1 MFVHPLL
8 FPTEYKQK
16 IMNLIAQKKWHP
28 LARHINRR
36 SLLLSLAASPLLG
49 ACAAAAPDSKTAI
62 AQARLAALETASGGR
77 LGVFAL
83 NTADGS
89 VIANRGDERFPLCST
104 FKLVAS
110 AAVLAQQMREPDL
123 LNQRIKYT
131 PVELVTYSP
140 ITEKHIAT
148 GMTVAE
154 LCAAAIQYS
163 DNTAGN
169 LLIKLIGGPPAVT
182 AFARSIGDNT
192 FRLDRW
198 ETELNTAI
206 PGDARDTTT
215 PAAMAATLHKL
226 VLGDNLAP
234 PQREQL
240 QFWLRGNTTG
250 ATRIRAGVPASWVVG
265 DKTGGGD
272 YGANNDVAVLW
283 PPGKAPIILALYMT
297 QREKDAKPKNEVLA
311 EATRVVVQ
319 AWA

>member
-1 MFVHPLL
+1 MNELTQPASPL
-8 FPTEYKQK
+8 
-16 IMNLIAQKKWHP
+16 
-28 LARHINRR
+28 RR
-36 SLLLSLAASPLLG
+36 SLLLALASSPLLG
-49 ACAAAAPDSKTAI
+49 ACAATASNNKTAA

-77 LGVFAL
+77 LGVYAL

-89 VIANRGDERFPLCST
+89 VIAHRGDERFPLCST

-110 AAVLAQQMREPDL
+110 AAILAQQMREPGL
-123 LNQRIKYT
+123 LSQRIKYT
-131 PVELVTYSP
+131 PVEVVTYSP
-140 ITEKHIAT
+140 ITEKHIAD

-169 LLIKLIGGPPAVT
+169 MLIKILGGPPAVT
-182 AFARSIGDNT
+182 AFARSIGDSE

-198 ETELNTAI
+198 ETELNSAI

-215 PAAMAATLHKL
+215 PAAMAATVQKL
-226 VLGDNLAP
+226 VLGNTLAA

-240 QFWLRGNTTG
+240 QVWLRGNTTG
-250 ATRIRAGVPASWVVG
+250 ATRIRAGMPAGWVVG

-283 PPGKAPIILALYMT
+283 PPGKPPVVLALYMT

-311 EATRVVVQ
+311 EATRVVVG
-319 AWA
+319 ALG

>member
-1 MFVHPLL
+1 MKNPASSALS
-8 FPTEYKQK
+8 
-16 IMNLIAQKKWHP
+16 
-28 LARHINRR
+28 LALPASQCRR
-36 SLLLSLAASPLLG
+36 SLLLALAASPLLG
-49 ACAAAAPDSKTAI
+49 ACTAATRGSPKTTA

-77 LGVFAL
+77 LGVFAI
-83 NTADGS
+83 NSGDGT
-89 VIANRGDERFPLCST
+89 VISHRGDERFPLCST

-110 AAVLAQQMREPDL
+110 AAILAQQMREPDL
-123 LNQRIKYT
+123 LSQRIKYT

-140 ITEKHIAT
+140 ITEKHIAD

-169 LLIKLIGGPPAVT
+169 MLIKILGGPPAVT
-182 AFARSIGDNT
+182 SFARSIGDSA

-215 PAAMAATLHKL
+215 PAAMAATVQKL
-226 VLGDNLAP
+226 VLGNTLGL

-240 QFWLRGNTTG
+240 QAWLRGNTTG
-250 ATRIRAGVPASWVVG
+250 ATRIRAGVPAGWIVG

-272 YGANNDVAVLW
+272 YGANNDVGVLW
-283 PPGKAPIILALYMT
+283 PPGKPPIVLALYMT
-297 QREKDAKPKNEVLA
+297 QREKEAKPKNEVLA
-311 EATRVVVQ
+311 EATRVVADLLQ
-319 AWA
+319 

>member
-1 MFVHPLL
+1 MNELTQPTSPL
-8 FPTEYKQK
+8 
-16 IMNLIAQKKWHP
+16 
-28 LARHINRR
+28 RR
-36 SLLLSLAASPLLG
+36 SLVLALASSPLLG
-49 ACAAAAPDSKTAI
+49 ACAAAAPANKTAAA

-77 LGVFAL
+77 LGVYSL

-89 VIANRGDERFPLCST
+89 VIAHRGDERFPLCST

-110 AAVLAQQMREPDL
+110 AVILAQHMREPDL
-123 LNQRIKYT
+123 LSQRIKYT
-131 PVELVTYSP
+131 PVEVVTYSP
-140 ITEKHIAT
+140 ITEKHLEH

-169 LLIKLIGGPPAVT
+169 MLIKILGGPPAVT
-182 AFARSIGDNT
+182 AFARSIGDNE

-198 ETELNTAI
+198 ETELNAAI

-215 PAAMAATLHKL
+215 PAAMAATVQKL
-226 VLGDNLAP
+226 VLGNTLAT
-234 PQREQL
+234 PQRNQL
-240 QFWLRGNTTG
+240 QAWLRGNTTG
-250 ATRIRAGVPASWVVG
+250 GTRIRAGVPAGWVVG

-283 PPGKAPIILALYMT
+283 PPGKPPIVLALYMT

-311 EATRVVVQ
+311 EATRVVVG
-319 AWA
+319 AMP

>member
-1 MFVHPLL
+1 MKNPATSPIPPASASFSLSPTSCSPL
-8 FPTEYKQK
+8 
-16 IMNLIAQKKWHP
+16 
-28 LARHINRR
+28 RR
-36 SLLLSLAASPLLG
+36 SLMLALAASPLLG
-49 ACAAAAPDSKTAI
+49 ACAAAIPSNKSAA

-89 VIANRGDERFPLCST
+89 VISHRGDERFPLCST
-104 FKLVAS
+104 FKAI
-110 AAVLAQQMREPDL
+110 AAAAILERNMREPGL
-123 LNQRIKYT
+123 LSQRIKYT
-131 PVELVTYSP
+131 QVELVTYSP
-140 ITEKHIAT
+140 ITEKHLAD

-169 LLIKLIGGPPAVT
+169 MLIKVLGGPPAVT
-182 AFARSIGDNT
+182 AFTRSIGDNA

-215 PAAMAATLHKL
+215 PAAMAATLQKL
-226 VLGDNLAP
+226 VLGDTLAP

-240 QFWLRGNTTG
+240 QAWLRGNTTG
-250 ATRIRAGVPASWVVG
+250 ATRIRAGVPAGWIVG

-283 PPGKAPIILALYMT
+283 PPGKPPIVLALYMT
-297 QREKDAKPKNEVLA
+297 Q
-311 EATRVVVQ
+311 
-319 AWA
+319 

>member
-1 MFVHPLL
+1 MKIPEPTTLRLYPL
-8 FPTEYKQK
+8 
-16 IMNLIAQKKWHP
+16 
-28 LARHINRR
+28 RR
-36 SLLLSLAASPLLG
+36 SLLLALASSPLLG
-49 ACAAAAPDSKTAI
+49 ACAAATPRSTSAV

-77 LGVFAL
+77 LGVYAL

-89 VIANRGDERFPLCST
+89 SISQRGDERFPLCST

-110 AAVLAQQMREPDL
+110 AAILAQQMREPDL
-123 LNQRIKYT
+123 LSQRIKYT
-131 PVELVTYSP
+131 PVEVVTYSP
-140 ITEKHIAT
+140 ITEKHLT
-148 GMTVAE
+148 DGMTVAE

-169 LLIKLIGGPPAVT
+169 MLIKILGGPPAVT
-182 AFARSIGDNT
+182 AFARSIGDNE

-198 ETELNTAI
+198 ETELNSAI

-215 PAAMAATLHKL
+215 PAAMAATVQKL
-226 VLGDNLAP
+226 VLGNTLAA

-240 QFWLRGNTTG
+240 QAWLRGNTTG
-250 ATRIRAGVPASWVVG
+250 ATRIRAGVPAGWIVG

-283 PPGKAPIILALYMT
+283 PPGKPPVVLALYMT

-311 EATRVVVQ
+311 EATRVV
-319 AWA
+319 AGTWA